1 MANIPGISGYIQPQ
15 AISRVRTVSKAVSI
29 PGGLRVLGIVGEG
42 LREEVVIDSAVG
54 DGTDGFNPTF
64 TAKSDGYG
72 RFFRLQNYPIIQNR
86 TELYL
91 NGSSLRVLEASND
104 GSVFSSY
111 YDARLEIDTGKI
123 ELQRASLVDLGGKYW
138 SASSTNTGDG
148 YLESVSLAD
157 ANAPT
162 ETWTVRCVS
171 VVRDGVG
178 APIREQASF
187 TASGSVS
194 GQLVDSYGQPYVWKS
209 DGHTISNTVLT
220 FGIFNVSPSPIFDTG
235 DKFTIKVNSRV
246 LKSRDHLE
254 ARYIAELDLNAPTLF
269 TDANKLF
276 QKHGSPSITN
286 TLSLGAQMAFEN
298 GASQVLALQAKP
310 PLPRRMNQV
319 VLAPYNSLTGEGG
332 ASGNAN
338 ADDLI
343 FYINAPGKPDMDTQV
358 HFFVVN
364 TSGVEEQ
371 IFPNK
376 VNFYDSD
383 ITTAFSTYE
392 STGIS
397 TSLMTAFMDPAQST
411 MPFSYTIVTDDK
423 ISFSSNDGAVA
434 PIGSGATAT
443 FTSVSAQ
450 FTAADVDKKIDIY
463 NTSTVNNGRYVILSV
478 TSATTVIIDKD
489 TFYPGA
495 SFISETSV
503 DWQLIDEDGESQR
516 ILLTTDLALA
526 NKRGLRVTYIDYK
539 DADFYDANWSEAL
552 DKLETQDVQ
561 ILVPLPSQTISA
573 IQQAFRVHVEIM
585 SSSYYKR
592 ERMLFTGAM
601 EGLSIDNVTGVSMVA
616 VEDIGVIEGI
626 QGDDPEE
633 ILAGNIED
641 IADYDVKKA
650 FGDSFRVV
658 YFYPD
663 QIVRVVSG
671 ERVFLPGYY
680 LSAAA
685 AGWVA
690 GNPNIVMPLTYKVLS
705 GFTILND
712 KMYKDVDL
720 NRLGDAGITVVQPIT
735 GGGRVLHGKTT
746 TQSGYPEEE
755 EISVVFVRDQIART
769 MRRSF
774 AAYIGQP
781 EDTSLAATLTSRAIS
796 LLSAFVSQG
805 WITAYA
811 NLSVNR
817 DDVEPRQWNIS
828 VQIAPSMPVN
838 WIFIDISVGTI

>member
-42 LREEVVIDSAVG
+42 LREEVIIDSAVG

-64 TAKSDGYG
+64 TGKSDGYG
-72 RFFRLQNYPIIQNR
+72 RFFRLQNYPVIQNR

-91 NGSSLRVLEASND
+91 NGSSLRVLEASID
-104 GSVFSSY
+104 SSVFSSY

-123 ELQRASLVDLGGKYW
+123 ELQRASLVDQGGKYW
-138 SASSTNTGDG
+138 SASSANTGDG

-162 ETWTVRCVS
+162 ETWTIRCVS
-171 VVRDGVG
+171 VIRDGNG
-178 APIREQASF
+178 APILEQASF

-220 FGIFNVSPSPIFDTG
+220 FAIFNIPSTNIFDTG

-254 ARYIAELDLNAPTLF
+254 ARYIAELDLNTPTLF

-298 GASQVLALQAKP
+298 GASQILALQAKP

-343 FYINAPGKPDMDTQV
+343 FSITAPGKPDMDTQV

-364 TSGVEEQ
+364 TNGVEEQ

-376 VNFYDSD
+376 VNFYDAD
-383 ITTAFSTYE
+383 ITTAFSDYE
-392 STGIS
+392 TSGSSTQ
-397 TSLMTAFMDPAQST
+397 LMLKFMDPAQSG
-411 MPFSYTIVTDDK
+411 MPFSYTVVTDDK
-423 ISFSSNDGAVA
+423 VSFSSNDGAVA
-434 PIGSGATAT
+434 PVGLGDTAN
-443 FTSVSAQ
+443 FTSASAQ
-450 FTAADVDKKIDIY
+450 FTAADVGKQIDIH
-463 NTSTVNNGRYVILSV
+463 NTSTANNGRYEITSV
-478 TSATTVIIDKD
+478 VSATAVVIDRGLIAG
-489 TFYPGA
+489 TFV
-495 SFISETSV
+495 SETSV
-503 DWQLIDEDGESQR
+503 EWQLIDTDGESQR
-516 ILLTTDLALA
+516 ILFTTDLKLA
-526 NKRGLRVTYIDYK
+526 KYKGLRVTYIDYK
-539 DADFYDANWSEAL
+539 DADFYDANWFEAL

-573 IQQAFRVHVEIM
+573 IQQAFRVHVELM

-601 EGLSIDNVTGVSMVA
+601 EGLSIDNVTGVAMVA

-641 IADYDVKKA
+641 LADYDVKKA
-650 FGDSFRVV
+650 FGDSYRVV

-663 QIVRVVSG
+663 QIVRVVNG

-690 GNPNIVMPLTYKVLS
+690 GNPNIVMPLTYKALS

-712 KMYKDVDL
+712 KMFKDVDL
-720 NRLGDAGITVVQPIT
+720 NRLGDSGITVVQPIT

-755 EISVVFVRDQIART
+755 EISIVFIRDQISRT

-774 AAYIGQP
+774 TAYIGQP
-781 EDTSLAATLTSRAIS
+781 EDPTTAATLTARAIS
-796 LLSAFVSQG
+796 LLNSFVSQN

-811 NLSVNR
+811 SLSVNR

-828 VQIAPSMPVN
+828 VQVQPSMPLN
-838 WIFIDISVGTI
+838 WIFIDVSVGTI

>member
-15 AISRVRTVSKAVSI
+15 AISRVRTASKAVSI

-42 LREEVVIDSAVG
+42 LREEIIINSAVG

-64 TAKSDGYG
+64 TGASDGYG

-86 TELYL
+86 TALYL
-91 NGSSLRVLEASND
+91 NGSSLRILEASID
-104 GSVFSSY
+104 GSTFSPY
-111 YDARLEIDTGKI
+111 YDARLEVDTGKI

-138 SASSTNTGDG
+138 SASSSNTGDG
-148 YLESVSLAD
+148 YLSSLTLVD

-162 ETWTVRCVS
+162 ENWTVRCVS
-171 VVRDGVG
+171 VIRDGVG

-194 GQLVDSYGQPYVWKS
+194 GQLMDSYGQPYVWKS
-209 DGHTISNTVLT
+209 DGQVISNTVLT
-220 FGIFNVSPSPIFDTG
+220 FAIFNVSPANVFDVG
-235 DKFTIKVNSRV
+235 DKFTVKVNSRV

-254 ARYIAELDLNAPTLF
+254 ARYIAELDLNTPTLF

-276 QKHGSPSITN
+276 QKHGSPSTAN
-286 TLSLGAQMAFEN
+286 ALSLGAQMAFEN

-310 PLPRRMNQV
+310 PLPRRMNEV
-319 VLAPYNSLTGEGG
+319 VLATYNSITGEGG
-332 ASGNAN
+332 ASGNAT
-338 ADDLI
+338 ADDLV
-343 FYINAPGKPDMDTQV
+343 FYIAAPGKPDTDTGV
-358 HFFVVN
+358 HFFIEN
-364 TSGVEEQ
+364 TDGSEEQ

-376 VNFYDSD
+376 VNFYDPAITAAYSD
-383 ITTAFSTYE
+383 YEDTGVDTT
-392 STGIS
+392 
-397 TSLMTAFMDPAQST
+397 LMHVFMNPAQSG
-411 MPFSYTIVTDDK
+411 MPFSYTIVTDEK
-423 ISFSSNDGAVA
+423 ISFSSNDGVIV
-434 PIGSGATAT
+434 PIGVGNTAN
-443 FTSVSAQ
+443 FTSASAQ
-450 FTAADVDKKIDIY
+450 FTAEDVGKKIDVH
-463 NTSTVNNGRYVILSV
+463 NTSTANNGRYLVASVVSDTAVVISRI
-478 TSATTVIIDKD
+478 S
-489 TFYPGA
+489 G
-495 SFISETSV
+495 SFVSETGV
-503 DWQLIDEDGESQR
+503 EWQLIDLDGESQR
-516 ILLTTDLALA
+516 ILFTTDLALA
-526 NKRGLRVTYIDYK
+526 NHKGLRVTYIDYK
-539 DADFYDANWSEAL
+539 DADFYDANWAEAL

-561 ILVPLPSQTISA
+561 ILVPLPTQTISA
-573 IQQAFRVHVEIM
+573 IQQAFRVHVEQM
-585 SSSYYKR
+585 SSSYYRR

-601 EGLSIDNVTGVSMVA
+601 EGLSVDNVTGVSMVA

-633 ILAGNIED
+633 ILSGNIED
-641 IADYDVKKA
+641 LANYDVKTA
-650 FGDSFRVV
+650 FGDSYRVV

-671 ERVFLPGYY
+671 ERIFIPGYY
-680 LSAAA
+680 LAAA
-685 AGWVA
+685 AGGWVA

-720 NRLGDAGITVVQPIT
+720 NRLGDSGITVVQPIT

-755 EISVVFVRDQIART
+755 EISIVFIRDQIART

-774 AAYIGQP
+774 TAYIGQP
-781 EDTSLAATLTSRAIS
+781 EDPTTAATLTARAIS
-796 LLSAFVSQG
+796 LLNAFVSQN

-811 NLSVNR
+811 SLSVNR

-828 VQIAPSMPVN
+828 VQVSPSYPVS

>member
-1 MANIPGISGYIQPQ
+1 MHRWAWGKTQ
-15 AISRVRTVSKAVSI
+15 AISRTW
-29 PGGLRVLGIVGEG
+29 
-42 LREEVVIDSAVG
+42 
-54 DGTDGFNPTF
+54 F
-64 TAKSDGYG
+64 
-72 RFFRLQNYPIIQNR
+72 
-86 TELYL
+86 
-91 NGSSLRVLEASND
+91 
-104 GSVFSSY
+104 
-111 YDARLEIDTGKI
+111 
-123 ELQRASLVDLGGKYW
+123 
-138 SASSTNTGDG
+138 
-148 YLESVSLAD
+148 ESFLH
-157 ANAPT
+157 
-162 ETWTVRCVS
+162 
-171 VVRDGVG
+171 G
-178 APIREQASF
+178 APIIEQASF

-209 DGHTISNTVLT
+209 DGNTISNTVLT
-220 FGIFNVSPSPIFDTG
+220 FAIFNISPSHIFDTG

-254 ARYIAELDLNAPTLF
+254 ARYIAELDLNTPTLF

-286 TLSLGAQMAFEN
+286 ALSLGAQMAFEN

-343 FYINAPGKPDMDTQV
+343 FYINAPGKPDMDTGV
-358 HFFVVN
+358 HFFIVN
-364 TSGVEEQ
+364 TNGVEEQ

-376 VNFYDSD
+376 VDFYNPE
-383 ITTAFSTYE
+383 ITTAFSDYE
-392 STGIS
+392 ASGVS
-397 TSLMTAFMDPAQST
+397 NQLMLKFMDPAQSG
-411 MPFSYTIVTDDK
+411 MPFSYTVVTDEK
-423 ISFSSNDGAVA
+423 ISFSANDGAVV
-434 PIGSGATAT
+434 PIGPGTTSS
-443 FTSVSAQ
+443 FTSASAK
-450 FTAADVDKKIDIY
+450 FTAEDVGKQIDIH
-463 NTSTVNNGRYVILSV
+463 NTSTANNGRYEIFSV
-478 TSATTVIIDKD
+478 VDATTVVITRGLII
-489 TFYPGA
+489 G
-495 SFISETSV
+495 SFVSETSV
-503 DWQLIDEDGESQR
+503 EWQLIDLDGTSQR
-516 ILLTTDLALA
+516 VLLTTDLALA
-526 NKRGLRVTYIDYK
+526 KNRGLRITYIDYK
-539 DADFYDANWSEAL
+539 DADFYDANWFEAL

-633 ILAGNIED
+633 ILSGNIED

-685 AGWVA
+685 GGWVA

-720 NRLGDAGITVVQPIT
+720 NRLGDSGITVVQPIT

-755 EISVVFVRDQIART
+755 EISIVFVRDQIAKT

-774 AAYIGQP
+774 TAYIGQP

-828 VQIAPSMPVN
+828 VQIQVSYPVC
-838 WIFIDISVGTI
+838 WIFIDVSVGTI